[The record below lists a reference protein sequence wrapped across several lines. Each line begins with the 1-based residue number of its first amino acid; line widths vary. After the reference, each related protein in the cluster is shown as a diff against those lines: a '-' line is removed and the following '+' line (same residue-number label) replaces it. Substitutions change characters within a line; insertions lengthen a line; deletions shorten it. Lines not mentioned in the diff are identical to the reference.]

1 MKIKLLRDSRIM
13 HKAGEVVDA
22 SPAECSFLTSVGS
35 AVYVAEK
42 VAVKAPEAKETKAEK
57 PVKRTT
63 KTFK

>member
-1 MKIKLLRDSRIM
+1 M

-42 VAVKAPEAKETKAEK
+42 VAVKMPEAQDVKTEKTKK
-57 PVKRTT
+57 KVT
-63 KTFK
+63 KK

>member
-1 MKIKLLRDSRIM
+1 M